1 MAIHVGL
8 EDLGS
13 PQLADLLA
21 KDLNEKLMNVQQLEQ
36 AISVEAGKL
45 HQDGCSHIYIVRWH
59 EDDGATF
66 KYLGQIF
73 GPGMG
78 QEAQALAKEKQGTV
92 EVVEFREAP

>member
-13 PQLADLLA
+13 PQLIDLLA
-21 KDLNEKLMNVQQLEQ
+21 KDLDEKLMHAQQLEQ
-36 AISVEAGKL
+36 AISTEAVKL
-45 HQDGCSHIYIVRWH
+45 CQAGCSHIYIVRWH

-66 KYLGQIF
+66 RYLGQVL

-92 EVVEFREAP
+92 EVVEFRRSP